1 MQTDSGGADQRR
13 GAPLLR
19 ELSALAAHSYA
30 SAEAAAAAA
39 VRLVSNQLGMRT
51 SYLARLLPQG
61 QLEIMA
67 AYTAPG
73 GCAIA
78 AGQIDPAPTTFCHQ
92 LLAAATPAP
101 LVIEH
106 AHSDPRFK
114 HHSAARAMPEV
125 GSYIGVPMLGK
136 DARVLGTLCATD
148 PEAHT
153 PTPQHVELLVVL
165 ARVLAAQIE
174 RDRELEE
181 RRRVEAQLA
190 QAIAGKQQVNARL
203 EQLSAAKSHFVSIV
217 SYEVRTALTGIHGF
231 SEMLR
236 DEELSRDEIRDY
248 ASDINEEA
256 KRLNRMITE
265 MLELER
271 MESGRM
277 SLNLQPVE
285 LNSLVASAAG
295 AIQRSAP
302 RHRIILALEPALPPI
317 AADRDKLAQVLA
329 NLLSNAVTY
338 SPNGGEITVATHL
351 DVNSVFL
358 HVRDQ
363 GVGIA
368 PKELGSVFERFRQA
382 RTDATRYLPGT
393 GLGLPLVRQIVEL
406 HGGRVWVE
414 SVLGQGSTFHVTLPL
429 RPPAPPES

>member
-1 MQTDSGGADQRR
+1 MQTDPGDADRGR

-19 ELSALAAHSYA
+19 ELSALAAHSFA
-30 SAEAAAAAA
+30 SAEQAAVAV

-51 SYLARLLPQG
+51 SYLTRLLPQE
-61 QLEIMA
+61 QLEILA
-67 AYTAPG
+67 AYNAPG
-73 GCAIA
+73 GCAIT
-78 AGQIDPAPTTFCHQ
+78 AGQIYPAPTTFCHE
-92 LLAAATPAP
+92 LLTAAQPAP

-106 AHSDPRFK
+106 TRTDQRFK
-114 HHSAARAMPEV
+114 HHHAARAMPEV

-136 DARVLGTLCATD
+136 DARVFGTLCAID

-153 PTPQHVELLVVL
+153 PTPQHVDLLVVL
-165 ARVLAAQIE
+165 AHVLATQIE
-174 RDRELEE
+174 RDRELAE

-190 QAIAGKQQVNARL
+190 QAIAGKQQSNARL
-203 EQLSAAKSHFVSIV
+203 EQLSGAKSHFVSIV
-217 SYEVRTALTGIHGF
+217 SHEVRTALTGIHGF

-256 KRLNRMITE
+256 KRLNRMISE

-295 AIQRSAP
+295 AIQCSAP
-302 RHRIILALEPALPPI
+302 RHRLVLMLEPALPPI
-317 AADRDKLAQVLA
+317 AADRDKLTQVLA

-393 GLGLPLVRQIVEL
+393 GLGLPIVRQIIEL

-429 RPPAPPES
+429 RAPSLP